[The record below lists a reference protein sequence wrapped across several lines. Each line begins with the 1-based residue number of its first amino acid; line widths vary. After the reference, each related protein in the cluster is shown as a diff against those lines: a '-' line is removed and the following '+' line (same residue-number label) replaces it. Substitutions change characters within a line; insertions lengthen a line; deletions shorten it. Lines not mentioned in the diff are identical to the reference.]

1 MPLTERLTR
10 AYGFERNVT
19 ALFLLFAA
27 VALLLASVGLYA
39 TVSHSVNRRVQEI
52 GVRVA
57 IGATHRDILKLVL
70 RQGMLPVGT
79 GLAIGL
85 TVSFAMN
92 HVLKSQ
98 LVAVSPADPIAFAA
112 ASVVLVVTATLG
124 CWIPARRA
132 ARVDPVIALKYE

>member
-1 MPLTERLTR
+1 
-10 AYGFERNVT
+10 
-19 ALFLLFAA
+19 
-27 VALLLASVGLYA
+27 
-39 TVSHSVNRRVQEI
+39 
-52 GVRVA
+52 
-57 IGATHRDILKLVL
+57 
-70 RQGMLPVGT
+70 MLPVGT

-112 ASVVLVVTATLG
+112 ASAVLVVTATLG

-132 ARVDPVIALKYE
+132 ARVDPVIALKHE